1 MLGIVSCDFFEYGLW
16 FFFRHNHFPAR
27 YKSVE
32 EDDERNDSVWATVA
46 SFVKNFNVS
55 FDYVLN
61 DMPFVNIIMYNRT
74 LPDYNLDKDKD
85 KKGTK
90 NKRKSNK
97 PNLLDLD
104 NDEWN
109 NYLNH

>member
-1 MLGIVSCDFFEYGLW
+1 M
-16 FFFRHNHFPAR
+16 
-27 YKSVE
+27 
-32 EDDERNDSVWATVA
+32 
-46 SFVKNFNVS
+46 S

-74 LPDYNLDKDKD
+74 LPDYNLDKDKQ
-85 KKGTK
+85 KSAKS

-97 PNLLDLD
+97 ANLLDLD

-109 NYLNH
+109 NYLNK